1 MIQKSVILILEP
13 LSKLLKNKTIH
24 SAVKI
29 FDKSLG
35 RILLKTQRF
44 RYKNFKE
51 SNSNFVFRKT
61 ARRQKLKKSCTHCW
75 KRILILSFCLF
86 VFISCERSKNFGF
99 QNRVDRPPTVEDLED
114 WKERLAMEE
123 AEIIELEKKIS
134 SMAQKTR
141 SAGVLSWKIA
151 QGYMKIGD
159 YDMGVKFYNRALK
172 ENNEEKKIEIV
183 GAELHFFEPAIPYFE
198 KALLLKPVDQQLLF
212 ETALAYANA
221 SKDRGWETTRRQ
233 IAIDLFTHLSIQDPR
248 DSRFPFQL
256 ALIYFDSSMADSS
269 WEGVS
274 AGFHDQDKAFKILDD
289 IIKKESR
296 NVPARFA
303 KANFLYRLGKVDD
316 SKEEYLK
323 VKKTI
328 EDLNDAGLV
337 RGGLEKND
345 SYQNVL
351 QNLKKIE
358 ETYSR
363 SE

>member
-1 MIQKSVILILEP
+1 
-13 LSKLLKNKTIH
+13 
-24 SAVKI
+24 
-29 FDKSLG
+29 
-35 RILLKTQRF
+35 
-44 RYKNFKE
+44 
-51 SNSNFVFRKT
+51 
-61 ARRQKLKKSCTHCW
+61 
-75 KRILILSFCLF
+75 
-86 VFISCERSKNFGF
+86 
-99 QNRVDRPPTVEDLED
+99 
-114 WKERLAMEE
+114 
-123 AEIIELEKKIS
+123 
-134 SMAQKTR
+134 
-141 SAGVLSWKIA
+141 
-151 QGYMKIGD
+151 
-159 YDMGVKFYNRALK
+159 
-172 ENNEEKKIEIV
+172 
-183 GAELHFFEPAIPYFE
+183 
-198 KALLLKPVDQQLLF
+198 
-212 ETALAYANA
+212 
-221 SKDRGWETTRRQ
+221 
-233 IAIDLFTHLSIQDPR
+233 
-248 DSRFPFQL
+248 
-256 ALIYFDSSMADSS
+256 MADSS